1 MATPVIMPRQ
11 GQSVESC
18 IIGEW
23 HRNVG
28 DRVEVDDLL
37 FTYETDKAAFDEK
50 ARVAGTLLAVFYQEG
65 EDVPCLN
72 HVAVIGE
79 PGEPV
84 DAYDPRSESRQ
95 AADPDAGTDETIR
108 ASSPDPASDSLTQ
121 SVHTDTTVS
130 PARTLPASSPRAR
143 RLAAQ
148 KGVDWQQASGS
159 GPGGRI
165 IEDDIV
171 RFESRENRPEETG
184 VKQDIVSAR
193 SPEPAGEAVR
203 KVPHSR
209 VRQLI
214 ARSMHDSLSQMAQL
228 TLNSSFDATELFRLR
243 RQLKTALTDQ
253 HPLSLNWPQTRW
265 IPTVNDLIL
274 WAVSRVLPLHPVCNA
289 WYDETQLTLVH
300 RVHLGVAI
308 DTPRGLMV
316 PTLRSADRM
325 SLEEMT
331 EQTRRLAADCQAGTV
346 NPDLLQGGTFTVTN
360 LGTLGVEHFTPVI
373 NPPQTCILGVG
384 CSVERVRHENGAIN
398 SYPAIGLSLTF
409 DHRALDGAPAA
420 RFLKD
425 LVWALEHLPL
435 MLWQH
440 PADNREDGGSEHV

>member
-23 HRNVG
+23 HRKVG
-28 DRVEVDDLL
+28 DRVKVDDLL

-65 EDVPCLN
+65 DDVPCLN

-79 PGEPV
+79 PGESV
-84 DAYDPRSESRQ
+84 DPYDPRPAGDR
-95 AADPDAGTDETIR
+95 AADASEDAAAAAEPVAATVQPESVKR
-108 ASSPDPASDSLTQ
+108 EPAIPVPPAQ
-121 SVHTDTTVS
+121 SG
-130 PARTLPASSPRAR
+130 SSPRAR
-143 RLAAQ
+143 RLAKQ
-148 KGVDWQQASGS
+148 KNVSWQQASGS
-159 GPGGRI
+159 GPGGRV
-165 IEDDIV
+165 IEDDILKISLSGST
-171 RFESRENRPEETG
+171 EG
-184 VKQDIVSAR
+184 QSAAGHE
-193 SPEPAGEAVR
+193 PEPAAPVMPVDDEIR
-203 KVPHSR
+203 QVPHSR

-214 ARSMHDSLSQMAQL
+214 ARSMHESLSTMAQL

-243 RQLKTALTDQ
+243 GQLKAAAADQ
-253 HPLSLNWPQTRW
+253 HPLSLDWPQSRR

-274 WAVSRVLPLHPVCNA
+274 WAVSRVLPLHSACNA
-289 WYDETQLTLVH
+289 WYDDAGLTLFR

-316 PTLRSADRM
+316 PTLRAADQLT
-325 SLEEMT
+325 LEKIT
-331 EQTRRLAADCQAGTV
+331 EQTRKLAADCQTGTIK
-346 NPDLLQGGTFTVTN
+346 PDLLQGGTFTVTN
-360 LGTLGVEHFTPVI
+360 LGTLGVENFTPVI

-384 CSVERVRHENGAIN
+384 CAVERVRAENGTI
-398 SYPAIGLSLTF
+398 STYPAIGLSLTF

-425 LVWALEHLPL
+425 LVWALEHLTL
-435 MLWQH
+435 MLWQAV
-440 PADNREDGGSEHV
+440 PETETAEEPEHV